1 MADGQGQ
8 PGQMQMPQDPAV
20 QVFANLTQELTNVSQ
35 ALTARGISNIVLRFD
50 GNPKNYR
57 EWIKSIEKYAVLVN
71 VLEARKKIN
80 RLSVIRGRCK
90 WVYSEVHDSKP

>member
-35 ALTARGISNIVLRFD
+35 ALTAQGISNIVLRFD

-57 EWIKSIEKYAVLVN
+57 EWINSIEKYAVLVN
-71 VLEARKKIN
+71 VPEARKKLIAYQSSGA
-80 RLSVIRGRCK
+80 L
-90 WVYSEVHDSKP
+90 